1 MGESWKRGGYL
12 GAVVGALIALTLTAG
27 HAQDSTF
34 LYRIDPGESLKI
46 DRHSECRI
54 VSNNGTSPV
63 MVSTGTPA
71 EWVIGTYAFL
81 RNLGP
86 MRGVTVNVC
95 PGPGDPV
102 VRKWALKA
110 EDIYFTEFIEP
121 CTAADRTTYLI
132 GTTCDVA
139 SWNVRYPY
147 AVMNNDGFMYGNLCL
162 AEHVTNIDKSGVYVL
177 LECTTEPFIPTTPS
191 LP

>member
-1 MGESWKRGGYL
+1 MGVSWKRGGYL

-139 SWNVRYPY
+139 SWNCRFQKTAALNIRSRLHYS
-147 AVMNNDGFMYGNLCL
+147 DGGGWIHQAMTIGSRPSAGSTLTD
-162 AEHVTNIDKSGVYVL
+162 TNRCRPDR
-177 LECTTEPFIPTTPS
+177 
-191 LP
+191 